1 MLCNDVKRVVY
12 FFLDGQL
19 GEKKQQ
25 DFKGHLNLCP
35 ECEQRANIA
44 RKLRSFVQKR
54 IARIEAPDHLKM
66 RLSRSIRA
74 FRAEWSNEALR

>member
-19 GEKKQQ
+19 SEKKQQ
-25 DFKGHLNLCP
+25 DFNGHLSLCP
-35 ECEQRANIA
+35 ECERRAAIQ

-54 IARIEAPDHLKM
+54 MARVGAPDRLKN
-66 RLSRSIRA
+66 RLQRSIRA
-74 FRAEWSNEALR
+74 FRAEWSSEATQ